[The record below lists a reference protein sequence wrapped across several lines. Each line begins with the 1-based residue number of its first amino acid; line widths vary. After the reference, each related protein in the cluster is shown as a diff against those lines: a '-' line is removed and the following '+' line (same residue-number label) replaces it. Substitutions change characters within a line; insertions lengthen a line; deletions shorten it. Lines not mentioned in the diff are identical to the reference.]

1 MDAETLRTSP
11 KPPAGASTPLVALWH
26 LAQGDW
32 QKAHALV
39 DREQGA
45 TAAWVHA
52 HLHRVEGDE
61 GNAAYWYRRA
71 GKPATSAPLG
81 EEWDT
86 IAGALLTE
94 GGL

>member
-1 MDAETLRTSP
+1 MDAEALRTSP
-11 KPPAGASTPLVALWH
+11 KPPAGASPPLAALWH

-39 DREQGA
+39 DHEEGA
-45 TAAWVHA
+45 AAAWVHA

-71 GKPATSAPLG
+71 GKPVAKTPPGA
-81 EEWDT
+81 EWDD
-86 IAGALLTE
+86 IAEALLAE

>member
-1 MDAETLRTSP
+1 MDAKTLRTIA
-11 KPPAGASTPLVALWH
+11 KPPAGASTPLAALWH
-26 LAQGDW
+26 VAQGDW

-39 DREQGA
+39 DHEEGA
-45 TAAWVHA
+45 AAAWVHA
-52 HLHRVEGDE
+52 HLHRVEGDH
-61 GNAAYWYRRA
+61 GNAGYWYRRA

-86 IAGALLTE
+86 IAEALLTE